1 MTDDRE
7 KKRLDNTIMEGFRS
21 MPEVDPPKGF
31 SARVMENLEP
41 KRPSAWIR
49 FRLWLTEPRSVTF
62 TPARMIPVLAAAM
75 VLLALGFHAMDTN
88 DSGNGMRMSTIR
100 FVLNDSGMNA
110 RTVAV
115 IGSFNSWQA
124 QDAAMRFDD
133 ATGAWVLEAQLPPG
147 DHEYMFLVD
156 GQNLMADPLAQMT
169 RDDGFGNRNSIVFV
183 NGTYEQAL

>member
-7 KKRLDNTIMEGFRS
+7 KRLLDDAIIAGIRS
-21 MPEVDPPKGF
+21 MPEVDPPEGF
-31 SARVMENLEP
+31 SARVMGNLEP
-41 KRPSAWIR
+41 RSPSLWLR

-75 VLLALGFHAMDTN
+75 VLLSLGFFAMDSN
-88 DSGNGMRMSTIR
+88 DSGDGMRLSTIR

-115 IGSFNSWQA
+115 IGSFNSWKA

-133 ATGAWVLEAQLPPG
+133 AAGAWVLEAQLPPG
-147 DHEYMFLVD
+147 DYEYMFLVN
-156 GQNLMADPLAQMT
+156 GQKLMADPLAQMT

-183 NGTYEQAL
+183 NGVHEQAI